1 MDAVSNSQHQARKQ
15 RRETKS
21 QPGKKDNY
29 FIFSLLIM
37 TEDSETLFLDLANN
51 FPEAEDSQTQHKE
64 SAPKKYT
71 GRDQVVQ

>member
-1 MDAVSNSQHQARKQ
+1 
-15 RRETKS
+15 
-21 QPGKKDNY
+21 
-29 FIFSLLIM
+29 M